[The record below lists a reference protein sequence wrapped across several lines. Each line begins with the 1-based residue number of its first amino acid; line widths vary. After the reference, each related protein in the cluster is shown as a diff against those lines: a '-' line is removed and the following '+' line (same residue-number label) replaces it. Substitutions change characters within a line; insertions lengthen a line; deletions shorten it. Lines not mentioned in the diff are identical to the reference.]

1 MSGTEDGFLKGRDA
15 EDGRAPEA
23 LASGH
28 MVKSHM
34 TVIQVD
40 GELLRICTVIDTIP
54 EGLTFTSALF

>member
-1 MSGTEDGFLKGRDA
+1 MKGRDA

-28 MVKSHM
+28 MVKNHM
-34 TVIQVD
+34 TVIRVD
-40 GELLRICTVIDTIP
+40 GELLKICTVIDTIP